1 MLKWIETTGR
11 SEEDAIAAALFQLGM
26 DRDDVSVE
34 VIERAKSGFLGFGGN
49 PAKVRVSYEV
59 PDEEQTAPA
68 AAEETVQ
75 EAAAPAAEEQEPA
88 PAPQREDANR
98 LLPGD
103 EVLIAAE
110 EPAPVQ
116 GDDGKAEQ
124 IRTFLTGLMEHL
136 HVQAVPE
143 ITLTPEGSYKVVLQ
157 GQGLGAIIGRRG
169 ETLDAIQQLTS
180 YSVNHGQQG
189 GQIPEE
195 CDPGAHE
202 RLRAPCDPHRT
213 PGSPQ
218 RDHLLHRDRAQP
230 PHGRGLCPRT
240 EKVETHRRGG
250 NEIPPRLLTP
260 ERRPV
265 MPTPLY
271 DALRGYAAKA
281 PLRFHMPG
289 HKGAFLPCP
298 ELAPLARLDVTEI
311 PSTGNLYEDLSP
323 IREAQALW
331 ARRMGAEY
339 CQFLTGGSTMGIHT
353 ALTLCCPPGSRVLVD
368 RSCHRSTFHALALL
382 DLDPIFLPRPWL
394 AEEGVAG
401 PFSPLDV
408 KKMLDQ
414 DPTIKTVCITSPTY
428 CGLLSDIPAIAGVV
442 HAHGGKLVVDGAHGA
457 HLQFLGMD
465 AYRGADAVVVSA
477 HKTLPAMGQ
486 AALLFTNGIDPGQ
499 VRRTAAIYGTSSPS
513 YPILASLDTAR
524 EWLEG
529 PGAGEYGRVARRTAA
544 LRCRFP
550 SLCPPL
556 PLDPTRF
563 TLKVKNGPAFTGQ
576 LESRCNI
583 WPEMEDGGHVVFILT
598 ACDGEEALDRLESVL
613 EGMEEQMGDSAP
625 LPPPPLPERVL
636 SPRQAQFAPAEVLP
650 LERTEGRVC
659 TCQLAPYPPGVP
671 VVAPGERIGKKE
683 LAYFRQI
690 GYNNREVTVAAM
702 P

>member
-1 MLKWIETTGR
+1 
-11 SEEDAIAAALFQLGM
+11 
-26 DRDDVSVE
+26 
-34 VIERAKSGFLGFGGN
+34 
-49 PAKVRVSYEV
+49 
-59 PDEEQTAPA
+59 
-68 AAEETVQ
+68 
-75 EAAAPAAEEQEPA
+75 
-88 PAPQREDANR
+88 
-98 LLPGD
+98 
-103 EVLIAAE
+103 
-110 EPAPVQ
+110 
-116 GDDGKAEQ
+116 
-124 IRTFLTGLMEHL
+124 
-136 HVQAVPE
+136 
-143 ITLTPEGSYKVVLQ
+143 
-157 GQGLGAIIGRRG
+157 
-169 ETLDAIQQLTS
+169 
-180 YSVNHGQQG
+180 
-189 GQIPEE
+189 
-195 CDPGAHE
+195 
-202 RLRAPCDPHRT
+202 
-213 PGSPQ
+213 
-218 RDHLLHRDRAQP
+218 
-230 PHGRGLCPRT
+230 
-240 EKVETHRRGG
+240 
-250 NEIPPRLLTP
+250 
-260 ERRPV
+260 

-486 AALLFTNGIDPGQ
+486 AALLFTNGIDRDRCGELPPSTAPPAPPTPSWPPWTRPVSGWRDR
-499 VRRTAAIYGTSSPS
+499 VPESMGGWPADRRPAVPVPIPVPSP
-513 YPILASLDTAR
+513 A
-524 EWLEG
+524 
-529 PGAGEYGRVARRTAA
+529 
-544 LRCRFP
+544 
-550 SLCPPL
+550 
-556 PLDPTRF
+556 LDPT
-563 TLKVKNGPAFTGQ
+563 
-576 LESRCNI
+576 
-583 WPEMEDGGHVVFILT
+583 
-598 ACDGEEALDRLESVL
+598 ALL
-613 EGMEEQMGDSAP
+613 
-625 LPPPPLPERVL
+625 
-636 SPRQAQFAPAEVLP
+636 
-650 LERTEGRVC
+650 
-659 TCQLAPYPPGVP
+659 
-671 VVAPGERIGKKE
+671 
-683 LAYFRQI
+683 
-690 GYNNREVTVAAM
+690 
-702 P
+702 

>member
-1 MLKWIETTGR
+1 MT
-11 SEEDAIAAALFQLGM
+11 
-26 DRDDVSVE
+26 
-34 VIERAKSGFLGFGGN
+34 
-49 PAKVRVSYEV
+49 
-59 PDEEQTAPA
+59 
-68 AAEETVQ
+68 
-75 EAAAPAAEEQEPA
+75 
-88 PAPQREDANR
+88 
-98 LLPGD
+98 
-103 EVLIAAE
+103 
-110 EPAPVQ
+110 
-116 GDDGKAEQ
+116 
-124 IRTFLTGLMEHL
+124 
-136 HVQAVPE
+136 
-143 ITLTPEGSYKVVLQ
+143 
-157 GQGLGAIIGRRG
+157 
-169 ETLDAIQQLTS
+169 
-180 YSVNHGQQG
+180 
-189 GQIPEE
+189 
-195 CDPGAHE
+195 
-202 RLRAPCDPHRT
+202 
-213 PGSPQ
+213 
-218 RDHLLHRDRAQP
+218 
-230 PHGRGLCPRT
+230 
-240 EKVETHRRGG
+240 
-250 NEIPPRLLTP
+250 EIPP
-260 ERRPV
+260 
-265 MPTPLY
+265 
-271 DALRGYAAKA
+271 
-281 PLRFHMPG
+281 
-289 HKGAFLPCP
+289 
-298 ELAPLARLDVTEI
+298 
-311 PSTGNLYEDLSP
+311 TGNLYEDLSP

-457 HLQFLGMD
+457 HLKFLGMD

-477 HKTLPAMGQ
+477 HKTLPAHGAGGPAVHQ
-486 AALLFTNGIDPGQ
+486 RHRPGQ

-583 WPEMEDGGHVVFILT
+583 WPEMEDGGHVVFICTPFDNSFSLSG
-598 ACDGEEALDRLESVL
+598 AGEAAGGAAGADGTL
-613 EGMEEQMGDSAP
+613 SAHSSSASAGAGH
-625 LPPPPLPERVL
+625 V
-636 SPRQAQFAPAEVLP
+636 SRQALFAPAGSGRWRTVRGGGRLSDCALP
-650 LERTEGRVC
+650 SGSTSSGSRGGNLKKIAGLFETN
-659 TCQLAPYPPGVP
+659 
-671 VVAPGERIGKKE
+671 RI
-683 LAYFRQI
+683 
-690 GYNNREVTVAAM
+690 
-702 P
+702 

>member
-1 MLKWIETTGR
+1 
-11 SEEDAIAAALFQLGM
+11 
-26 DRDDVSVE
+26 
-34 VIERAKSGFLGFGGN
+34 
-49 PAKVRVSYEV
+49 
-59 PDEEQTAPA
+59 
-68 AAEETVQ
+68 
-75 EAAAPAAEEQEPA
+75 
-88 PAPQREDANR
+88 
-98 LLPGD
+98 
-103 EVLIAAE
+103 
-110 EPAPVQ
+110 
-116 GDDGKAEQ
+116 
-124 IRTFLTGLMEHL
+124 
-136 HVQAVPE
+136 
-143 ITLTPEGSYKVVLQ
+143 
-157 GQGLGAIIGRRG
+157 
-169 ETLDAIQQLTS
+169 
-180 YSVNHGQQG
+180 
-189 GQIPEE
+189 
-195 CDPGAHE
+195 
-202 RLRAPCDPHRT
+202 
-213 PGSPQ
+213 
-218 RDHLLHRDRAQP
+218 
-230 PHGRGLCPRT
+230 
-240 EKVETHRRGG
+240 
-250 NEIPPRLLTP
+250 
-260 ERRPV
+260 

-311 PSTGNLYEDLSP
+311 PPTGNLYEDLSP

-486 AALLFTNGIDPGQ
+486 AALLFTNGIDPEQ

-544 LRCRFP
+544 LRCRFL

>member
-1 MLKWIETTGR
+1 
-11 SEEDAIAAALFQLGM
+11 
-26 DRDDVSVE
+26 
-34 VIERAKSGFLGFGGN
+34 
-49 PAKVRVSYEV
+49 
-59 PDEEQTAPA
+59 
-68 AAEETVQ
+68 
-75 EAAAPAAEEQEPA
+75 
-88 PAPQREDANR
+88 
-98 LLPGD
+98 
-103 EVLIAAE
+103 
-110 EPAPVQ
+110 
-116 GDDGKAEQ
+116 
-124 IRTFLTGLMEHL
+124 
-136 HVQAVPE
+136 
-143 ITLTPEGSYKVVLQ
+143 
-157 GQGLGAIIGRRG
+157 
-169 ETLDAIQQLTS
+169 
-180 YSVNHGQQG
+180 
-189 GQIPEE
+189 
-195 CDPGAHE
+195 
-202 RLRAPCDPHRT
+202 
-213 PGSPQ
+213 
-218 RDHLLHRDRAQP
+218 
-230 PHGRGLCPRT
+230 
-240 EKVETHRRGG
+240 
-250 NEIPPRLLTP
+250 
-260 ERRPV
+260 

-529 PGAGEYGRVARRTAA
+529 PGAGRVWAG
-544 LRCRFP
+544 
-550 SLCPPL
+550 
-556 PLDPTRF
+556 
-563 TLKVKNGPAFTGQ
+563 GPADRPPCGAG
-576 LESRCNI
+576 SHPC
-583 WPEMEDGGHVVFILT
+583 
-598 ACDGEEALDRLESVL
+598 AL
-613 EGMEEQMGDSAP
+613 P
-625 LPPPPLPERVL
+625 CPWTPPALL
-636 SPRQAQFAPAEVLP
+636 
-650 LERTEGRVC
+650 
-659 TCQLAPYPPGVP
+659 
-671 VVAPGERIGKKE
+671 
-683 LAYFRQI
+683 
-690 GYNNREVTVAAM
+690 
-702 P
+702 

>member
-1 MLKWIETTGR
+1 
-11 SEEDAIAAALFQLGM
+11 
-26 DRDDVSVE
+26 
-34 VIERAKSGFLGFGGN
+34 
-49 PAKVRVSYEV
+49 
-59 PDEEQTAPA
+59 
-68 AAEETVQ
+68 
-75 EAAAPAAEEQEPA
+75 
-88 PAPQREDANR
+88 
-98 LLPGD
+98 
-103 EVLIAAE
+103 
-110 EPAPVQ
+110 
-116 GDDGKAEQ
+116 
-124 IRTFLTGLMEHL
+124 
-136 HVQAVPE
+136 
-143 ITLTPEGSYKVVLQ
+143 
-157 GQGLGAIIGRRG
+157 
-169 ETLDAIQQLTS
+169 
-180 YSVNHGQQG
+180 
-189 GQIPEE
+189 
-195 CDPGAHE
+195 
-202 RLRAPCDPHRT
+202 
-213 PGSPQ
+213 
-218 RDHLLHRDRAQP
+218 
-230 PHGRGLCPRT
+230 
-240 EKVETHRRGG
+240 
-250 NEIPPRLLTP
+250 
-260 ERRPV
+260 

-457 HLQFLGMD
+457 HLKFLGMD

-486 AALLFTNGIDPGQ
+486 AALLFTNGIDPEQ

-583 WPEMEDGGHVVFILT
+583 WPPATGKRLWT
-598 ACDGEEALDRLESVL
+598 AWSPSWKGWRSRWGTVRPCR
-613 EGMEEQMGDSAP
+613 P
-625 LPPPPLPERVL
+625 LPCRSGCSPPGRPS
-636 SPRQAQFAPAEVLP
+636 SPQRRSFLWSGQRGGYAPASWP
-650 LERTEGRVC
+650 PIPQVC
-659 TCQLAPYPPGVP
+659 RWWPPGN
-671 VVAPGERIGKKE
+671 ELGKKSWP
-683 LAYFRQI
+683 I
-690 GYNNREVTVAAM
+690 SDK
-702 P
+702 